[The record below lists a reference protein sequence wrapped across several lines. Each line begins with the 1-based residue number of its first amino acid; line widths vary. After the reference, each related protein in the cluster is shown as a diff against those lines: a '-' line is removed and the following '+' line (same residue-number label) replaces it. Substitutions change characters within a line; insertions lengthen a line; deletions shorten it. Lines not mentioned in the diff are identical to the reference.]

1 MKGMCKPVAKK
12 NSKQVAL
19 GGVMGALCIATM
31 LLGSIIP
38 FATFVAPALAGI
50 FIGLMGEEIS
60 LPTGLSMYISVSILS
75 LLLVPEKEMA
85 FIFVFFF
92 GFYPL
97 IKPVLQKP
105 HLFIAKVALKLL
117 LFNVCIISMYALLL
131 FIFPIASVVTEFADY
146 SYAFIVGLLLLGNVT
161 FLMYDFALDRL
172 FQVYT
177 QKFRPRFLKGLQK

>member
-1 MKGMCKPVAKK
+1 MTKK
-12 NSKQVAL
+12 TSKQVAL

-50 FIGLMGEEIS
+50 FIGLMGEEIN
-60 LPTGLSMYISVSILS
+60 LPTGLSMYIAVAILS

-97 IKPVLQKP
+97 IKPILQKP
-105 HLFIAKVALKLL
+105 RLFIVRTMLKLL
-117 LFNVCIISMYALLL
+117 LFNVCIITMYALLL
-131 FIFPIASVVTEFADY
+131 FVFPIASVVTEFAEY
-146 SYAFIVGLLLLGNVT
+146 SQFFIIGLLLLGNIT

-172 FQVYT
+172 LKVYT